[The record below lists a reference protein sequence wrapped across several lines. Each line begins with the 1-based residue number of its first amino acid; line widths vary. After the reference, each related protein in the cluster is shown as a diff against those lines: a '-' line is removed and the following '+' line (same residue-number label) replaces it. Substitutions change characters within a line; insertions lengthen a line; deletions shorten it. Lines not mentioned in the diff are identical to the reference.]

1 MTDGRRYIAKTT
13 HASHK
18 PLDPKKRNRMKNF
31 KFKINGTEYS
41 VDINEV
47 EGQEISLDVN
57 GTPYKVTVDK
67 EMKQKQVTMTTRT
80 APRVSAAPSG
90 QVQTSAPATSSKG
103 SKVTTPLPGTILDVF
118 VNVGDTVKSGQTV
131 VLLEAMKMEN
141 NIEADVDGTVTE
153 VKVRK
158 GDSVLEGDVMV
169 VIG

>member
-1 MTDGRRYIAKTT
+1 
-13 HASHK
+13 
-18 PLDPKKRNRMKNF
+18 MKNF

-67 EMKQKQVTMTTRT
+67 ELKHKQVVMQTHA
-80 APRVSAAPSG
+80 APRVAAAAGGDVQKASPAPSAA
-90 QVQTSAPATSSKG
+90 AG

-118 VNVGDTVKSGQTV
+118 VNVGDTVKAGQTV

-141 NIEADVDGTVTE
+141 NIEADVDGTVTA

>member
-1 MTDGRRYIAKTT
+1 
-13 HASHK
+13 
-18 PLDPKKRNRMKNF
+18 MKNF

-67 EMKQKQVTMTTRT
+67 EMKQKQVVMQTRT
-80 APRVSAAPSG
+80 APKVAAAHSG
-90 QVQTSAPATSSKG
+90 AVQKSAPAAAG

-118 VNVGDTVKSGQTV
+118 VNVGDKVKAGQTV

-141 NIEADVDGTVTE
+141 NIEADVEGTVTE

>member
-1 MTDGRRYIAKTT
+1 
-13 HASHK
+13 
-18 PLDPKKRNRMKNF
+18 MKNF

-47 EGQEISLDVN
+47 EGQEITLDVN

-67 EMKQKQVTMTTRT
+67 ELKQKQVVMTTRT
-80 APRVSAAPSG
+80 APRVAAAPG
-90 QVQTSAPATSSKG
+90 GEVQTSAPASKG

-118 VNVGDTVKSGQTV
+118 VNVGDKVKAGQTV

-141 NIEADVDGTVTE
+141 NIEADVEGTVTE

>member
-1 MTDGRRYIAKTT
+1 
-13 HASHK
+13 
-18 PLDPKKRNRMKNF
+18 MKNY

-67 EMKQKQVTMTTRT
+67 EMKQKQVVMQTRK
-80 APRVSAAPSG
+80 APQVAAAAGGS
-90 QVQTSAPATSSKG
+90 VQKSAPAAAAG

-118 VNVGDTVKSGQTV
+118 VNVGDKVKAGQTV

-141 NIEADVDGTVTE
+141 NIETDVEGTITE